1 MLRQKSNIY
10 LRIKRI
16 IDFCIAFMAMPFL
29 GLFLFVCSICI
40 KVDDGGSIFYIARR
54 TGFKGKPFKM
64 IKLRSMKPNAPDIR
78 LEDDSTF
85 NSSDD
90 PRVTKFGKFARKTSI
105 DEIPQIINVLLGDMS
120 FVGPRPNSV
129 SYYDRYTEKEK
140 RIFTVRP
147 GITGYNQVINRNSV
161 GTKEKLKNDIYYVD
175 HMSFL
180 FDMKIVLKTIKVVL
194 SKKNVYRV
202 DEGN

>member
-1 MLRQKSNIY
+1 MIRQKNIY

-16 IDFCIAFMAMPFL
+16 IDFSIAFMAMPFL
-29 GLFLFVCSICI
+29 GPFLLICTICI
-40 KVDDGGSIFYIARR
+40 KVDDGGPVFYIAKRS
-54 TGFKGKPFKM
+54 GFKGKPFKM
-64 IKLRSMKPNAPDIR
+64 IKLRSMKTNAPDIR

-85 NSSDD
+85 NSSND

-161 GTKEKLKNDIYYVD
+161 GTKEKLKNDIYYID

-194 SKKNVYRV
+194 LKKNVYRF
-202 DEGN
+202 DGNN